1 VIIDFSYLPI
11 EIDIAVRRLFEDALD
26 GLDDPYHEIQMTL
39 YADNSDEQSG
49 SAYSVL
55 FTRGYEN
62 NAALTSL
69 VYYTYEKFV
78 AKPGAALIKPQKA
91 SQPEYHHVSG
101 EDCQSFCLRW
111 HDNILNDVLNDK
123 LNRERLARALPIE
136 FFLDQALEL
145 GLEQALKLRFLLQA
159 PRTL

>member
-1 VIIDFSYLPI
+1 MINDFSYLPI
-11 EIDIAVRRLFEDALD
+11 EVDSAVQSLFEDAMS
-26 GLDDPYHEIQMTL
+26 GLDDPYHEVQMTL
-39 YADNSDEQSG
+39 YEDDSDEQSG

-78 AKPGAALIKPQKA
+78 AKPIAALIKRQTENV
-91 SQPEYHHVSG
+91 PEYHHLSG
-101 EDCQSFCLRW
+101 EDCQSFCLHW
-111 HDNILNDVLNDK
+111 HDNILNDVLKGK
-123 LNRERLARALPIE
+123 LNREPLARALPIE
-136 FFLDQALEL
+136 FFLDQAVEL

>member
-1 VIIDFSYLPI
+1 MIIDFSYIPI
-11 EIDIAVRRLFEDALD
+11 EIDSAVRSLFEDAMK

-39 YADNSDEQSG
+39 YEDDSDEKSG
-49 SAYSVL
+49 SACSVL

-78 AKPGAALIKPQKA
+78 AKPIAALIKRQTENV
-91 SQPEYHHVSG
+91 PEYHHLSG
-101 EDCQSFCLRW
+101 EGCQSFCLHW
-111 HDNILNDVLNDK
+111 HDNILNDVLKGK
-123 LNRERLARALPIE
+123 LNRDPLARALPIE
-136 FFLDQALEL
+136 FFLDQAVEL

>member
-1 VIIDFSYLPI
+1 MIIDFSYLPI
-11 EIDIAVRRLFEDALD
+11 EIDSAVRSLFEDAMN

-39 YADNSDEQSG
+39 YEDDSDEQSG

-78 AKPGAALIKPQKA
+78 AKPSAALIKRQTA
-91 SQPEYHHVSG
+91 SEPEYHHVNS
-101 EDCQSFCLRW
+101 EDCQSFCLHW
-111 HDNILNDVLNDK
+111 HDSILNDVLQDK
-123 LNRERLARALPIE
+123 LNREPLARTLPIE
-136 FFLDQALEL
+136 FFLGQAVEL